1 MVPVKNKLFSDGLIS
16 MKFNL
21 PVIKADHSR
30 LPPVIQSFRYV
41 MPPVGQWLASG
52 LQLQLSFVPT
62 RLLARKV

>member
-41 MPPVGQWLASG
+41 MPPCGAVIG
-52 LQLQLSFVPT
+52 LRPT
-62 RLLARKV
+62 TPVILCPN